1 MQKITRDLLHRYR
14 ELIYERYGIH
24 YHPTKLENLEAKLHK
39 LAERSGDLEEI
50 YAGLLAGDPEA
61 ERALLRE
68 VTVGHTFFFREEKH
82 LETLVRDIAARRLPC
97 PVIWCAASSTGEEP
111 WSIVITLLEAGIS
124 NFLIV
129 ASDLNRESLSA
140 MNRGVYNQG
149 KLQSTPRHILL
160 KYFRRVD
167 PMTWKISREL
177 RGYLRIKR
185 LNLMEPIVFERPFDY
200 VFCRN
205 VMIYFDE
212 AARNRVMDNLA
223 RNLSPGGLLFV
234 GHTEALLDL
243 PPTMKKAA
251 QSVFR
256 RNL

>member
-1 MQKITRDLLHRYR
+1 MYAIRSY
-14 ELIYERYGIH
+14 YG
-24 YHPTKLENLEAKLHK
+24 
-39 LAERSGDLEEI
+39 
-50 YAGLLAGDPEA
+50 
-61 ERALLRE
+61 
-68 VTVGHTFFFREEKH
+68 
-82 LETLVRDIAARRLPC
+82 
-97 PVIWCAASSTGEEP
+97 
-111 WSIVITLLEAGIS
+111 

-200 VFCRN
+200 RN
-205 VMIYFDE
+205 
-212 AARNRVMDNLA
+212 N
-223 RNLSPGGLLFV
+223 FV
-234 GHTEALLDL
+234 
-243 PPTMKKAA
+243 
-251 QSVFR
+251 
-256 RNL
+256 